1 MSDNKKIFNFIIIS
15 LVCLGTISCAG
26 SIPKDAL
33 TLSPESLADRQLET
47 RVFDTKDE
55 KKLLSASAA
64 LLQDLGF
71 QLDESEVPL
80 GVIVASRDRDVT
92 DAGQVV
98 GAVAMAL
105 LLGVNT
111 PVDRN
116 QKVIAS
122 LTTKPIDSKRT
133 AVRIVFQH
141 MVWNT
146 QNQLVKNES
155 IKDAAT
161 YQEFFSKL
169 SKSVFL
175 EAQGI

>member
-1 MSDNKKIFNFIIIS
+1 MFTHNKILAYILLTLSFLP
-15 LVCLGTISCAG
+15 LVSCKSG
-26 SIPKDAL
+26 IPKDAL
-33 TLSPESLADRQLET
+33 TLTPTSLADRQLET
-47 RVFDTKDE
+47 RVYETTDE

-80 GVIVASRDRDVT
+80 GVIIASRDRNVT
-92 DAGQVV
+92 DAGQVA
-98 GAVAMAL
+98 GAIVMAIL
-105 LLGVNT
+105 FRVST

-122 LTTKPIDSKRT
+122 LTTKPIDNKRT

-146 QNQLVKNES
+146 RNDLVKNEC
-155 IKDAAT
+155 INDAQI
-161 YQEFFSKL
+161 YQDFFSKL

>member
-1 MSDNKKIFNFIIIS
+1 MFLHKKTLACILLILFLLP
-15 LVCLGTISCAG
+15 LVSCKSG
-26 SIPKDAL
+26 IPKDAL
-33 TLSPESLADRQLET
+33 TFSPTSLADRQLES
-47 RVFDTKDE
+47 RVYETTDE

-80 GVIVASRDRDVT
+80 GVIIASRDRDVT
-92 DAGQVV
+92 DAGQVA
-98 GAVAMAL
+98 GAVAMAIL
-105 LLGVNT
+105 FGVAT
-111 PVDRN
+111 PVDKN

-133 AVRIVFQH
+133 AIRIVFQH

-146 QNQLVKNES
+146 QNQLVKNEC
-155 IKDAAT
+155 IKDAQI
-161 YQEFFSKL
+161 YQDFFSKL

>member
-1 MSDNKKIFNFIIIS
+1 
-15 LVCLGTISCAG
+15 LACQGG
-26 SIPKDAL
+26 IPKDAL
-33 TLSPESLADRQLET
+33 IFTPTTLADRQLET
-47 RVFDTKDE
+47 RVFETTDE
-55 KKLLSASAA
+55 KMLLSASAA
-64 LLQDLGF
+64 LLQDLGY

-92 DAGQVV
+92 DAGQVA
-98 GAVAMAL
+98 GAVAMAVL
-105 LLGVNT
+105 FGVST
-111 PVDRN
+111 PVDKN

-122 LTTKPIDSKRT
+122 LTTKPVDSKRT

-146 QNQLVKNES
+146 QNQIVKNEC
-155 IKDAAT
+155 IKDGIV

>member
-1 MSDNKKIFNFIIIS
+1 MPDNRKILSIIVMF
-15 LVCLGTISCAG
+15 LVCFSIISCAG
-26 SIPKDAL
+26 RIPKDAL
-33 TLSPESLADRQLET
+33 MLSPESLADRQLET

-55 KKLLSASAA
+55 KMLLSASAA

-92 DAGQVV
+92 DAGQVA
-98 GAVAMAL
+98 GAVAMAVL
-105 LLGVNT
+105 FGVNT
-111 PVDRN
+111 PVDKN

-122 LTTKPIDSKRT
+122 LTTKPIDNKRT

-155 IKDAAT
+155 IKDVAI
-161 YQEFFSKL
+161 YQDFFSKL